1 MIKAVVLLKRKDEL
15 TAEGFAQWL
24 LEEHLPMVLKLPG
37 LRRYQAN
44 IAEDSEGDYDGFS
57 ELWFDSEEAMLN
69 AYDTDLGKAV
79 AADSLAHV
87 KLRKRI
93 VVREHPFEPPFNLG
107 G

>member
-15 TAEGFAQWL
+15 TGEDFANWL
-24 LEEHLPMVLKLPG
+24 LQEHLPMVLKLPG
-37 LRRYQAN
+37 LRRYQAKL
-44 IAEDSEGDYDGFS
+44 A
-57 ELWFDSEEAMLN
+57 

-87 KLRKRI
+87 KLRKRF
-93 VVREHPFEPPFNLG
+93 VVREHPFDPPSNQG

>member
-15 TAEGFAQWL
+15 TGEDFARWL

-37 LRRYQAN
+37 LKRYQAN
-44 IAEDSEGDYDGFS
+44 IAEDQDGDFDGFS
-57 ELWFDSEEAMLN
+57 ELWFDSEAAMLA

-87 KLRKRI
+87 KLRKRF
-93 VVREHPFEPPFNLG
+93 VVREHPFDPPSNQG